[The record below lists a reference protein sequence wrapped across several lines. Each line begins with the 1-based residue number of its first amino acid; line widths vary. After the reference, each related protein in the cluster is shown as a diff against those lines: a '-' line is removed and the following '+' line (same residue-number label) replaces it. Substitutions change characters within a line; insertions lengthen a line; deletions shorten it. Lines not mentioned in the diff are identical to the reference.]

1 MTRDEAK
8 KIALDSINKEI
19 ELHGEDDIF
28 MMSPMRGKNSWTL
41 REAKESIMDDKCLEN
56 TDCNLIDDTLK
67 FYKWKKELDKVW
79 TIMTNH

>member
-1 MTRDEAK
+1 MTRDNAK

-19 ELHGEDDIF
+19 ELRGEDSIF

-41 REAKESIMDDKCLEN
+41 REAKESIMEDKCLEN

-67 FYKWKKELDKVW
+67 FYKWKKELEK
-79 TIMTNH
+79 M

>member
-19 ELHGEDDIF
+19 ELRVEDSIF
-28 MMSPMRGKNSWTL
+28 AMSPMRGKNSWTL
-41 REAKESIMDDKCLEN
+41 REAKESIMEDKCLEN

-67 FYKWKKELDKVW
+67 FYKWKKELEK
-79 TIMTNH
+79 M